1 MRDIKFRAYSK
12 SYKKM
17 FDNEILERVAD
28 VMYEVGKS
36 LLSAMGEY
44 EAASDLQRGIY
55 LPTKDEDLI
64 LMQYTGLK
72 DKNDKEIY
80 EGDIFYTEYDCNGV
94 ERIAKGIV
102 EYGRY
107 KDIMGC
113 FKCDVGFYIKWDV
126 LFLRK
131 ELGYYADKCEI
142 KGNIYENQELLK

>member
-36 LLSAMGEY
+36 LLLATREH
-44 EAASDLQRGIY
+44 EAANDLQRGIY

-72 DKNDKEIY
+72 DKNGVEIY
-80 EGDIFYTEYDCNGV
+80 EGDI
-94 ERIAKGIV
+94 IKGISKTHKNNKITLYV
-102 EYGRY
+102 
-107 KDIMGC
+107 
-113 FKCDVGFYIKWDV
+113 KWDRGQYDV
-126 LFLRK
+126 FDIH
-131 ELGYYADKCEI
+131 DKDNWMDSLYNHMHFYDIEVI
-142 KGNIYENQELLK
+142 GNIYENPELLEGIPYEH

>member
-80 EGDIFYTEYDCNGV
+80 EGDIVKFLDDEIYYSECGTEYDEFENIGQV
-94 ERIAKGIV
+94 IYDEEMLAF
-102 EYGRY
+102 
-107 KDIMGC
+107 DINNRNIDRESVWET
-113 FKCDVGFYIKWDV
+113 K
-126 LFLRK
+126 L
-131 ELGYYADKCEI
+131 EI
-142 KGNIYENQELLK
+142 IGNIYENQELLK